1 MINKFAIVLSV
12 IIGTFFGIFI
22 NRMYLSQEN
31 QISPLIEKGI
41 FGYPLK
47 KYSFKS
53 LRESNKNNNGSK
65 IELGEVLGEYETYTS
80 YIFYF
85 TTQGNKVS
93 GLINIPK
100 HGSLLPIAVLFR
112 GFVDKSIY
120 STGIG
125 TNNVGK
131 TLAENG
137 FVTVAPDF
145 LGYGSSDKPS
155 SDSLEERFQTYTTA
169 LDMLASVKNINAA
182 LAEKGIEG
190 VRVNP
195 EKTVIWGHSNGGH
208 IALSVLAITG
218 SNYPTVLWAP
228 VSKPFPYS
236 VLYFT
241 DEFADNGKALRKV
254 IAEFEVNYNIEEF
267 STPNFYKWINAPIQL
282 HQGTVDDA
290 VPLDW
295 SNELYNTLDSLEV
308 EIEYFSYP
316 GAEHNLLPQENW
328 DTAVERTRLFFSTSM
343 SDL

>member
-1 MINKFAIVLSV
+1 MINKLLIIFALIVGMFS
-12 IIGTFFGIFI
+12 GIF
-22 NRMYLSQEN
+22 LSRIYTTNQN
-31 QISPLIEKGI
+31 QISPFIEKEI

-53 LRESNKNNNGSK
+53 LKESNRNNTGSK
-65 IELGEVLGEYETYTS
+65 IEIGEIIGEYETHTS
-80 YIFYF
+80 FIFYF
-85 TTQGNKVS
+85 TTQGKKVS
-93 GLINIPK
+93 GLINIPNQ
-100 HGSLLPIAVLFR
+100 GELLPVAVLFR

-145 LGYGSSDKPS
+145 LGYGSSDNPS

-182 LAEKGIEG
+182 LAEKGIEEI
-190 VRVNP
+190 RVNP

-218 SNYPTVLWAP
+218 KNYPTVLWAP

-241 DEFADNGKALRKV
+241 DEFVDNGKALRKV
-254 IAEFEVNYNIEEF
+254 IAEFEVNYNIENF
-267 STPNFYKWINAPIQL
+267 SPPNYYKWIKAPIQL
-282 HQGTVDDA
+282 HQGTLDDA

-295 SNELYNTLDSLEV
+295 SNELYNKLDSLEV
-308 EIEYFSYP
+308 EIEYYSYP

-328 DTAVERTRLFFSTSM
+328 NIAVERSLNFYNNFQ
-343 SDL
+343 